1 MDSDSSSLTDI
12 SWFVDSKLT
21 PYRPSFDLVYR
32 ARLLKSLMNGQDKK
46 LVLVTAPA
54 GYGKSSLL
62 AQWAAEADQKGI
74 FYCWL
79 TLESEE
85 ADPKRFL
92 AYVTFVLS
100 ENGVELDDLVTGAR
114 NGYADSAIDAV
125 LGKLIRQLNNTAQK
139 VVLILEDYHQAES
152 EAVNA
157 IVYRLLKDSH
167 ANFTIFIDSRTPP
180 KINVFSLIAAGDA
193 IEIDAAQLRLT
204 EKETLDALGEV
215 TNKEAALELFEKTEG
230 WPVAVQLAK
239 LQQRNRPQEAVISG
253 AKGGLFASYLT
264 EQILSSLDNEVQEFL
279 LSCAFL
285 SRFNTELVNAVMEE
299 ENGWR
304 HIDQLSSF
312 SALIVPLDIESGWY
326 RLHHLFAEY
335 LKELQVR
342 RDLKKA
348 NRIMMAA
355 SQWYAERGDTVRA
368 VKYAASAHDYGFCR
382 DIILSGG
389 GWRIILTD
397 GIGDLRSAL
406 RYLPVTEINKSAS
419 LLIATAYLH
428 CKDGEFQQARAQL
441 NAAISLLSVDYD
453 EKIMVERLVVES
465 MINLYEDVGDWNDD
479 YKTTREFFLKRGKFD
494 SLEVGTLRC
503 EEVLISLS
511 HGDFDKASEALREAF
526 ASMRQSSS
534 VLGLNYCYIHAAHIA
549 LHRAEFDV
557 ATANIERA
565 LSMAEENF
573 GSDSGLKNLSLVLLY
588 SLHAWQGE
596 ANKERL
602 KDFETALEHIFEY
615 DGWTEIYIT
624 ALEGF
629 LSYSIQCDDVSNA
642 IRILKKAWLIAD
654 EKNLDRLQRFIQT
667 LLSSLEGADGFAA
680 NVNSEKLEIHDSRRE
695 WQANV
700 EKYSASLASG
710 VAVQSSSI
718 VRYVDEIKANLKQ
731 FKIDIAILASSDGEV
746 DDEHLLY
753 TVQRA
758 SKSNLIGPFLS
769 NKALLGLMQKLRGT
783 LRHNERELMTLRFV
797 EGVLEKAGSQSLP
810 LAPSLLSERETEILS
825 RLAMGHSNKEIARE
839 LELTENTIKFHLKS
853 LYSKLSVNKR
863 TQAVFEAQKQGL
875 LD

>member
-1 MDSDSSSLTDI
+1 MDSDSPSFTDI

-32 ARLLKSLMNGQDKK
+32 ARLLKSLMSGQDKK

-74 FYCWL
+74 RYCWL

-92 AYVTFVLS
+92 AYVTFILS

-114 NGYADSAIDAV
+114 NGYSDSAIDAV
-125 LGKLIRQLNNTAQK
+125 LNKLIRQLNNTAQK
-139 VVLILEDYHQAES
+139 IVLILEDYHHAES

-157 IVYRLLKDSH
+157 IIHRLLKDSH
-167 ANFTIFIDSRTPP
+167 TNFTIFIDSRTPP
-180 KINVFSLIAAGDA
+180 KINVFSLIASGEA

-204 EKETLDALGEV
+204 KKETLDALEGV
-215 TNKEAALELFEKTEG
+215 TNEEAALELFEKTEG

-239 LQQRNRPQEAVISG
+239 LQQRNRPQEPVVSSAR
-253 AKGGLFASYLT
+253 GGLFASYLT
-264 EQILSSLDNEVQEFL
+264 EQVLSSLDNEVQEFL

-285 SRFNTELVNAVMEE
+285 SRFNAELVNAVMEE

-335 LKELQVR
+335 LKELQIR
-342 RDLKKA
+342 RDLTKA
-348 NRIMMAA
+348 NRIMMTA

-368 VKYAASAHDYGFCR
+368 VKYASSAHDYGFCR

-406 RYLPVTEINKSAS
+406 RYLPAAEINKSAS

-465 MINLYEDVGDWNDD
+465 MINLYEDVGGWSDD
-479 YKTTREFFLKRGKFD
+479 YQKTRERFFIKGKFD
-494 SLEVGTLRC
+494 SLEIGTLKC

-511 HGDFDKASEALREAF
+511 QGEFDKANEALHEAF
-526 ASMRQSSS
+526 ANMRQSSS

-596 ANKERL
+596 ANKEQL
-602 KDFETALEHIFEY
+602 KDFEAALEHIFEY

-629 LSYSIQCDDVSNA
+629 LSYSIQCDDASNA
-642 IRILKKAWLIAD
+642 IRVLKKAWLTAD
-654 EKNLDRLQRFIQT
+654 EKNLGRLQRFIQS
-667 LLSSLEGADGFAA
+667 LLSPLGEAGGFAVS
-680 NVNSEKLEIHDSRRE
+680 VNSENLKIHASPRE
-695 WQANV
+695 WQTNV
-700 EKYSASLASG
+700 EKYLASLASG
-710 VAVQSSSI
+710 TAIQNSSI
-718 VRYVDEIKANLKQ
+718 LHYTDEIKASLKRI
-731 FKIDIAILASSDGEV
+731 KIDIAMHASSSGDV

-758 SKSNLIGPFLS
+758 SKSNLMGPFLS
-769 NKALLGLMQKLRGT
+769 NKKLLELMQRLRGT
-783 LRHNERELMTLRFV
+783 LRHNEQELMTLRFV
-797 EGVLEKAGSQSLP
+797 EGVLEKAGSHKPQLKS
-810 LAPSLLSERETEILS
+810 SLLSEREVEILHK
-825 RLAMGHSNKEIARE
+825 LATGQSNKEIARE

-863 TQAVFEAQKQGL
+863 TQAVVEAQKLGL